1 MNKKERVFQELESEL
16 LATNIAH
23 DLDYYSFHQKRYKR
37 VFDFIENFNPQNKKL
52 RVLELGSH
60 YLHTSWII
68 RELGHE
74 LYSVDVTEFWNLD
87 FVKERSKKIGIIEVS
102 ENDLSNFNAIDSIED
117 QFDVILF
124 TEIMEH
130 ITFNPIKFWKKI
142 HQKIVDGGVIY
153 ISTPNSFSLP
163 NIIRNLKNLLTLKS
177 IGITTEDILEKVTY
191 GHHWKEYSALEIKQY
206 FHQLSEDF
214 EVSIQKYHYKK
225 YELKRPHLLF
235 KILAKTG
242 NFTRYFSEELEII
255 LKVNKRSGWKKELPI
270 Y

>member
-1 MNKKERVFQELESEL
+1 MQYPAL
-16 LATNIAH
+16 
-23 DLDYYSFHQKRYKR
+23 QC
-37 VFDFIENFNPQNKKL
+37 ENFNPQNKKL

-142 HQKIVDGGVIY
+142 HNKIVVTFI
-153 ISTPNSFSLP
+153 
-163 NIIRNLKNLLTLKS
+163 KWLLTKKVKNMTLQS
-177 IGITTEDILEKVTY
+177 DGIAV
-191 GHHWKEYSALEIKQY
+191 A
-206 FHQLSEDF
+206 F
-214 EVSIQKYHYKK
+214 
-225 YELKRPHLLF
+225 
-235 KILAKTG
+235 
-242 NFTRYFSEELEII
+242 
-255 LKVNKRSGWKKELPI
+255 
-270 Y
+270 